1 MSKALVIGKFMNFH
15 AGHEALIKHAQSVA
29 DDVLVL
35 ICAADTDLT
44 DALIRRDWIF
54 KTFGSDIST
63 DILYQADEG
72 LPIEEGSDREISEVW
87 AKWVDENHPD
97 VDVLVGSEEYIN
109 YMAEYGSFRAE
120 IFDMERNEFK
130 CSSTSVREGDGDFG
144 AREYTINTSNNITLL
159 YTDKWESSIFP
170 SIDFPGF
177 KLVGYHN
184 EDGVTYEFDQKDI
197 YSDMTHC
204 TNFVYASSHHADML
218 AIRAVNHEISVR
230 NRSVLQYMYSMAS
243 RFGESSP
250 LLTEMFKQEA
260 NMCGRNV
267 YVLIKPAPGHSLSRY
282 NYMKSILDSQLA
294 DYKIVSQC
302 NLDDTVKELIKEMK
316 C

>member
-35 ICAADTDLT
+35 VCAADTDLT

-87 AKWVDENHPD
+87 AKWVDDNHPNI
-97 VDVLVGSEEYIN
+97 DVLVGSEEYVN

-130 CSSTSVREGDGDFG
+130 CSSTSVREGDRDFG
-144 AREYTINTSNNITLL
+144 SLEYLLGTNKSITLL
-159 YTDKWESSIFP
+159 HTDSYESSQLP
-170 SIDFPGF
+170 GCVSHYPIDNVLY
-177 KLVGYHN
+177 KLDDEGL
-184 EDGVTYEFDQKDI
+184 YEGITK
-197 YSDMTHC
+197 
-204 TNFVYASSHHADML
+204 SSHFVFPMSHHGNLIADRM
-218 AIRAVNHEISVR
+218 VQCEIIVS
-230 NRSVLQYMYSMAS
+230 NQSVLQYMYSMAS

-302 NLDDTVKELIKEMK
+302 NLVDTVNELIEEMK